1 MCHLERLGWSPFFLS
16 QSPET
21 GELRP
26 ARIVADWGARF
37 TVALAEGEAQAVARR
52 TAGAAGPP
60 AVGDWVLVRPPCGG
74 GLAVV
79 ERVLPRRS
87 ALERRAPGGPT
98 RSQVLAAN
106 IDVVFVVQGLDGDF
120 NLRRLERTVAAVWA
134 SGAEPVVLLNKLDLV
149 ADRSALHVAGRV
161 APGVAVH
168 PVCARDGRGIDVI
181 PGALAPHRTGV
192 LVGSSGA
199 GKSTLLNR
207 LLGSE
212 RQATAAVRE
221 DDSRGRHTTTARRL
235 FLLPA
240 GGALIDGP
248 GIREL
253 QLWEA
258 SDALER
264 TFSDIEALA
273 RECRFRD
280 CTHSGEPGCAV
291 MAAVAAGELPPDR
304 LESLHKLQR
313 EAAWLERQQDVF
325 ARLEEQ
331 RRWKIIHKSMR
342 HHPKSS

>member
-1 MCHLERLGWSPFFLS
+1 MIDLERLGWSPFFQQHL
-16 QSPET
+16 PET
-21 GELRP
+21 LELKP

-37 TVALAEGEAQAVARR
+37 TVALAGGETPAVARR
-52 TAGAAGPP
+52 SVADAGGP
-60 AVGDWVLVRPPCGG
+60 VIGDWVLASPPSRGG
-74 GLAVV
+74 PAVV
-79 ERVLPRRS
+79 ERLLPRRT

-98 RSQVLAAN
+98 RNQVLAAN

-120 NLRRLERTVAAVWA
+120 NLRRLERTIAAVWA
-134 SGAEPVVLLNKLDLV
+134 SGAEPVVLLNKLDLA
-149 ADRSALHVAGRV
+149 ADRSALHAAARV

-168 PVCARDGRGIDVI
+168 PVCARDGQGIGVI
-181 PGALAPHRTGV
+181 PESLAPHRTGV

-212 RQATAAVRE
+212 TQATAAVRAG
-221 DDSRGRHTTTARRL
+221 DSRGRHTTSARRL
-235 FLLPA
+235 FSLPA

-258 SDALER
+258 GDALER
-264 TFSDIEALA
+264 TFPDIETLA
-273 RECRFRD
+273 GECRFRD
-280 CTHSGEPGCAV
+280 CTHTGEPGCAV
-291 MAAVAAGELPPDR
+291 AAAVSAGELPADR
-304 LESLHKLQR
+304 LMSLHKLQR
-313 EAAWLERQQDVF
+313 EVAYQQRQQDVF